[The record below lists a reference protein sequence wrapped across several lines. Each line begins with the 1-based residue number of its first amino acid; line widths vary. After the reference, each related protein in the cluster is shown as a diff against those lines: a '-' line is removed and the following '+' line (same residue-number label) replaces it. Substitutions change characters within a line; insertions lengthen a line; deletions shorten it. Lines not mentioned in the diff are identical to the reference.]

1 MKKSSINI
9 FGSRAPESDE
19 DTEPSVSGTLST
31 GDSFEDASDDSSPD
45 ANQHGEYDDE
55 TDGEHDSS
63 SGEESEEDSR
73 EYERSRRRHS
83 HASSSK
89 HHRRHEEDESDSRSE
104 SPEKPRKKQSS
115 KSSSSSLRREPS
127 PPRKAKA
134 PPPTTASTYKPPKK
148 LDRAE
153 LYLDL
158 STKSDGHRRSEKS
171 SSRRE
176 RSPPRSS
183 KKSSHRRVARSLS
196 PSVSESRSPSPR
208 RSSKRD
214 DDERRHKSSDRSRH
228 ESKER
233 SKSRGGG
240 RHESKDK
247 RHRSSSSHSDRK
259 SDEKP
264 QKKQQSSSSSETA
277 KPKRAQPAVKR
288 PRKKP
293 VIDPLV
299 AITIEKDDKP
309 HVKLAKMLLRVE
321 DDLKKIPVKIPEFV
335 ELLARIEDEDE
346 DLFNELLELGAELH
360 EAGLIL
366 GLPSNSV
373 FKFDSLYAFVEYQD
387 DETETKTMEMRKCTE
402 LLAEGDIA
410 FCQLPDELVNR
421 NTLAKLM
428 ADRAPKRILDII
440 NRKSFKGKVGYQVNY
455 LVNKL
460 AMELEPATPQLAC
473 THICIEERVKPR
485 SRQPDAFEEDKWTRA
500 ILGVDK
506 VDTIVKYRLFN
517 ALPTAEEP
525 VTRETVEACFKA
537 RDQIVEKLKAFIE
550 EAPTGISM
558 RKCDVEARENSDDEE
573 ADEQEEEMQ
582 VEEKKPKKSSTTA
595 SSASKKPPQTPAKKK
610 PASEPQ
616 QSKKTTTKRK
626 HSDEDESDHSSAG
639 DASPKQRQSPES
651 DAPPP
656 PAKKVKKDAADVVA
670 ASKPPLSA
678 KKPVADV
685 LAEFNIKK
693 SQVADPAR
701 AQLLGDLYRSNKE
714 AKLNAIQRQMH
725 VEKYAQAPITVG
737 AAADDETQ

>member
-1 MKKSSINI
+1 M
-9 FGSRAPESDE
+9 
-19 DTEPSVSGTLST
+19 
-31 GDSFEDASDDSSPD
+31 
-45 ANQHGEYDDE
+45 
-55 TDGEHDSS
+55 
-63 SGEESEEDSR
+63 
-73 EYERSRRRHS
+73 
-83 HASSSK
+83 
-89 HHRRHEEDESDSRSE
+89 
-104 SPEKPRKKQSS
+104 
-115 KSSSSSLRREPS
+115 
-127 PPRKAKA
+127 
-134 PPPTTASTYKPPKK
+134 
-148 LDRAE
+148 
-153 LYLDL
+153 
-158 STKSDGHRRSEKS
+158 
-171 SSRRE
+171 
-176 RSPPRSS
+176 
-183 KKSSHRRVARSLS
+183 
-196 PSVSESRSPSPR
+196 
-208 RSSKRD
+208 
-214 DDERRHKSSDRSRH
+214 
-228 ESKER
+228 
-233 SKSRGGG
+233 
-240 RHESKDK
+240 
-247 RHRSSSSHSDRK
+247 
-259 SDEKP
+259 
-264 QKKQQSSSSSETA
+264 
-277 KPKRAQPAVKR
+277 KR

-309 HVKLAKMLLRVE
+309 HVKLSKMLLRVE

-366 GLPSNSV
+366 GLPSDSV

-402 LLAEGDIA
+402 LLADGDIA

-421 NTLAKLM
+421 NTLGKLM
-428 ADRAPKRILDII
+428 VDRAPKRILDII
-440 NRKSFKGKVGYQVNY
+440 KRKSFKGKVGYQVNY

-473 THICIEERVKPR
+473 THVCIEERVKPR

-558 RKCDVEARENSDDEE
+558 RQCDVEARENSGDEE
-573 ADEQEEEMQ
+573 ADEQEQEEEMQ
-582 VEEKKPKKSSTTA
+582 VEEKKPKK

-626 HSDEDESDHSSAG
+626 HSSEEDESDHSSAG

-656 PAKKVKKDAADVVA
+656 PAKKVKKDAAADVVA
-670 ASKPPLSA
+670 ASKPPLPA

-701 AQLLGDLYRSNKE
+701 AQSLGELYKSNKE

-737 AAADDETQ
+737 GAADDETQ